1 VIIAYRPAVTA
12 NRVATSR
19 NTCASGSVWV
29 ILYGVVIMKKLL
41 ILFGLNNLFLS
52 FITGAV
58 FIQQERIEFTLP
70 SALLVSI
77 FVVFVITAIG
87 FPLKNQFAWS
97 ANFIFSVALV
107 VSVLYITFASMEYV
121 VSNIPRSSILEFGL
135 RIAVLYV
142 VSGVAFFSIIRTV
155 RQDFIQL
162 MRITPIQKW
171 VTVIAGSMIAV
182 TLGWRF
188 LHTWAIIHA

>member
-1 VIIAYRPAVTA
+1 
-12 NRVATSR
+12 
-19 NTCASGSVWV
+19 
-29 ILYGVVIMKKLL
+29 MKKLL

-77 FVVFVITAIG
+77 FVVFLITAIG

-97 ANFIFSVALV
+97 ANFIFGVALV
-107 VSVLYITFASMEYV
+107 VSVLYITFASVEYV
-121 VSNIPRSSILEFGL
+121 VSNIPRRGIPEFGL

-142 VSGVAFFSIIRTV
+142 VSGIALFSIIRTV

-171 VTVIAGSMIAV
+171 VTVIAGAMIAV

-188 LHTWAIIHA
+188 LHAWAIIHA